1 MQKKLWNKDF
11 ILMLQGN
18 AVSDIGDLLYSVA
31 IGYWVYEQTG
41 SSALMGVMSSISMFV
56 TMFLSP
62 FTGSIVD
69 KCSRKGMIVGMDV
82 LRGLIMLAL
91 GVLLYM
97 SKLTIPGVLL
107 AAFLASLCSVFF
119 NPAVNTLMIDIIPH
133 DDMVRGQSIFS
144 ASNALINM
152 VGKAFSGVLVAFLGV
167 PLIVVLNGVSY
178 LISALTET
186 FIHVPRTVQQ
196 GEKVTVKGVLH
207 DFGRAIKAIF
217 ADKFLKTFVPVLLLL
232 NLLCAG
238 PMTLMLPFCLE
249 KGFTMEQ
256 YGLLMSIEMAASLVC
271 VVILG
276 VVKTTPKVR
285 YWLQAIGFTASLICS
300 ILAYLSTGFVTLS
313 VFLFLST
320 GLNMVGN
327 SILNAALML
336 ALPDENR
343 GAILGFIE
351 AACVGGCALSAVIYG
366 LLGDLFPLYLV
377 FVAGTIL
384 TLVPM
389 VFACFHRITRE
400 FLSTH

>member
-41 SSALMGVMSSISMFV
+41 SSTLMGVMSSISMFV

-238 PMTLMLPFCLE
+238 PVTLMLPFCLE
-249 KGFTMEQ
+249 KGLTMEQ

-271 VVILG
+271 VIILG

>member
-41 SSALMGVMSSISMFV
+41 SSTLMGVMSSISMFV

-207 DFGRAIKAIF
+207 DFGRAIKAIL

-271 VVILG
+271 VIILG

-377 FVAGTIL
+377 FVAGAIL

>member
-91 GVLLYM
+91 GVLLYI

-271 VVILG
+271 VIILG

-366 LLGDLFPLYLV
+366 FLGDIFPLYLV

>member
-31 IGYWVYEQTG
+31 IGYWGYEQTG

-119 NPAVNTLMIDIIPH
+119 NPAVNTPMIDIIPH

-178 LISALTET
+178 LISALTEA

-207 DFGRAIKAIF
+207 DFGRAIKAVF

-271 VVILG
+271 VIILG

-366 LLGDLFPLYLV
+366 LLGDLCPLYLV
-377 FVAGTIL
+377 FVAGAIL

>member
-41 SSALMGVMSSISMFV
+41 SSTLMGVMSSISMFV

-238 PMTLMLPFCLE
+238 PMTLMLPFCLG

-271 VVILG
+271 VIILG

-377 FVAGTIL
+377 FVAGAIL

>member
-133 DDMVRGQSIFS
+133 DDMVRGQSVFS

-271 VVILG
+271 VIILG

>member
-31 IGYWVYEQTG
+31 IGFWVYEQTG
-41 SSALMGVMSSISMFV
+41 SSTLMGVMSSISMFV

-186 FIHVPRTVQQ
+186 FIRVPRTVQQ

-377 FVAGTIL
+377 FVAGAIL

>member
-41 SSALMGVMSSISMFV
+41 SSTLMGVMSSISMFV

-107 AAFLASLCSVFF
+107 AAFLASVCSVFF

-256 YGLLMSIEMAASLVC
+256 YGLLMSVEMAASLVC

-377 FVAGTIL
+377 FVAGAIL

>member
-107 AAFLASLCSVFF
+107 TAFLASLCSVFF

-167 PLIVVLNGVSY
+167 SLIVVLNGVSY
-178 LISALTET
+178 LISALTEA

>member
-18 AVSDIGDLLYSVA
+18 LVSDLGDLLYSVA

-69 KCSRKGMIVGMDV
+69 KCSRKWMIVGMDV
-82 LRGLIMLAL
+82 LRGLIMLTL
-91 GVLLYM
+91 GVLLYT
-97 SKLTIPGVLL
+97 SKLNIPGVLL
-107 AAFLASLCSVFF
+107 AALLASLCSVFF
-119 NPAVNTLMIDIIPH
+119 NPAVNTLMIDLIPH
-133 DDMVRGQSIFS
+133 DDMVRGQSIFG
-144 ASNALINM
+144 ASNALISM

-178 LISALTET
+178 LISALTEM

-196 GEKVTVKGVLH
+196 GEKVTVKGILH
-207 DFGRAIKAIF
+207 DFGQAIRSIF
-217 ADKFLKTFVPVLLLL
+217 ADKFLKTFVPLLLLL
-232 NLLCAG
+232 NLLSAG
-238 PMTLMLPFCLE
+238 PMTLMIPFCME
-249 KGFTMEQ
+249 KSFSMEQ
-256 YGLLMSIEMAASLVC
+256 YGFLMSIEMAASFLC
-271 VVILG
+271 MVVMG
-276 VVKTTPKVR
+276 VVKLGPKTR
-285 YWLQAIGFTASLICS
+285 YWVQALGFSGSLIFA
-300 ILAYLSTGFVTLS
+300 ILEYLSTGFTALS
-313 VFLFLST
+313 VFLFLSAA
-320 GLNMVGN
+320 LNMAGN

-351 AACVGGCALSAVIYG
+351 AASVGGCALSAVIYG
-366 LLGDLFPLYLV
+366 FLGDIFPLYLV
-377 FVAGTIL
+377 FIAGAVL
-384 TLVPM
+384 SLVPM
-389 VFACFHRITRE
+389 VFVCFHRNTKE

>member
-41 SSALMGVMSSISMFV
+41 SSTLMGVMSSISMFV

-186 FIHVPRTVQQ
+186 FIRVPRTVQQ

-217 ADKFLKTFVPVLLLL
+217 ADNFLKTFVPVLLLL

-271 VVILG
+271 VIILG

-377 FVAGTIL
+377 FVAGAIL

>member
-107 AAFLASLCSVFF
+107 AAFLASVCSVFF

>member
-69 KCSRKGMIVGMDV
+69 KCSRKGTIVGMDV

-271 VVILG
+271 VIILG

-285 YWLQAIGFTASLICS
+285 YWLQAIGFTASLIFS

-377 FVAGTIL
+377 FVAGAIL

-400 FLSTH
+400 FLCTH

>member
-41 SSALMGVMSSISMFV
+41 SSTLMGVMSSISMFV

-82 LRGLIMLAL
+82 LRGLIMLVL
-91 GVLLYM
+91 GLLLYM

-186 FIHVPRTVQQ
+186 FIRVPRTVQQ

-271 VVILG
+271 VIILG

-300 ILAYLSTGFVTLS
+300 ILAYLSTGFVALS

-366 LLGDLFPLYLV
+366 LLGDLFPLYQV

>member
-41 SSALMGVMSSISMFV
+41 SSTLMGVMSSISMFV

-107 AAFLASLCSVFF
+107 AAFLASQCSVFF

-249 KGFTMEQ
+249 KGFTMGQ

-271 VVILG
+271 VIILG

>member
-82 LRGLIMLAL
+82 LRGLIMLVL

-133 DDMVRGQSIFS
+133 GDMVRGQSVFS

-271 VVILG
+271 VIILG

-377 FVAGTIL
+377 FVAGAIL